1 MKKTLSFLLLLIMLL
16 LLVVGCN
23 DIPNE
28 NPHNN
33 TTSSETAESHN
44 KKNANQTSVGLT
56 SAQKKEIKAF
66 LNDPTNRNLISQGA
80 NPIEHPI
87 TVLGGEIDSQGC
99 YTISYYYDGF
109 FDYSTYL
116 ITLEKANNGYTLLSN
131 QKIDEA
137 LLSSIHEKALA
148 AYQKAPENERNIG
161 EIQPETVAICRMDDG
176 KYYQVSVTTTH
187 DAIRVWV
194 SQEELSMSADWDWI
208 LIGDSS
214 SFSINNLGKMFM
226 KLQNNREKEL
236 MKGIHMKYWVNH
248 ELSIENVE
256 DEYIVF
262 WEKHEKSLFST
273 KHHQGFPIILKSVLM
288 TLNYSPL

>member
-99 YTISYYYDGF
+99 YTISYYYDDF

-148 AYQKAPENERNIG
+148 AYQKTPENERNIG

-176 KYYQVSVTTTH
+176 KYYQVSVTTSH

-214 SFSINNLGKMFM
+214 SFSINNLGK
-226 KLQNNREKEL
+226 
-236 MKGIHMKYWVNH
+236 
-248 ELSIENVE
+248 IEDSN
-256 DEYIVF
+256 
-262 WEKHEKSLFST
+262 
-273 KHHQGFPIILKSVLM
+273 Q
-288 TLNYSPL
+288 